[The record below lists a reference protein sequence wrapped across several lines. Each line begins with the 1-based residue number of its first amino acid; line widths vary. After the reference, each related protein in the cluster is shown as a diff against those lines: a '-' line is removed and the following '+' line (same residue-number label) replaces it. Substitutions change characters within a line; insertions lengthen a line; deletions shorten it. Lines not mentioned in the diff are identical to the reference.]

1 MVIKNLLRILSLF
14 FIVLYLGACA
24 SERSDIANNA
34 KTEMIGMSKG
44 RLLSCA
50 GVPNASYVDGSRE
63 YLTYNSG
70 GDSSIVGNTFY
81 GYNTTTIF
89 NKRTRSCKVTVV
101 LENDKIVSMKYNEK
115 TSLLRKAMFE
125 NEQCGYVLADCVK

>member
-1 MVIKNLLRILSLF
+1 MSKKLFTIFLSIISLLLIN
-14 FIVLYLGACA
+14 GCA
-24 SERSDIANNA
+24 PQRADIANNA
-34 KTEMIGMSKG
+34 KTEMIGMSKSK
-44 RLLSCA
+44 LLSCA
-50 GVPNASYVDGSRE
+50 GVPNASYKDGNRE

-89 NKRTRSCKVTVV
+89 NKRTRSCKVTVT
-101 LENDKIVSMKYNEK
+101 LENDRITNMKYNEK
-115 TSLLRKAMFE
+115 TSLLRSAMFE